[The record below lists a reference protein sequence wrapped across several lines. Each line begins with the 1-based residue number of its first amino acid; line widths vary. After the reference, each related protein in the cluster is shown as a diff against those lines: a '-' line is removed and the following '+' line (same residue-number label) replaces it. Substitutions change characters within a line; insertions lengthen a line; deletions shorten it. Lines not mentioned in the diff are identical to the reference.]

1 MTVLE
6 ALKQSV
12 DQLNR
17 VNIPISMIQQIGV
30 PVQNAAGLIQAS
42 VDALEQGA
50 LQPPAEDAKAE
61 EEEPGA
67 EPEEGAEEDDE
78 RTDV

>member
-6 ALKQSV
+6 ALNDAKNV
-12 DQLNR
+12 LNHIS
-17 VNIPISMIQQIGV
+17 IPVSMIQQIGV
-30 PVQNAAGLIQAS
+30 PVQQAINLIQAS
-42 VDALEQGA
+42 ADALEQNGQEQEQEA
-50 LQPPAEDAKAE
+50 D
-61 EEEPGA
+61 A

>member
-6 ALKQSV
+6 ALKESI
-12 DQLNR
+12 DKLNQ
-17 VNIPISMIQQIGV
+17 VNVPISMIQQIGL
-30 PVQNAAGLIQAS
+30 PVQNAMGLIQAS
-42 VDALEQGA
+42 VNALEQGA
-50 LQPPAEDAKAE
+50 LQPPEEEAKAE

-78 RTDV
+78 RADV

>member
-30 PVQNAAGLIQAS
+30 PVQSAVGLIQAS
-42 VDALEQGA
+42 VDALEKGA
-50 LQPPAEDAKAE
+50 QQPAEEAKTV

-78 RTDV
+78 RADV